1 MLHVFKSISTVYVV
15 QLAVGVITSSHAHI
29 LYVFMCF
36 ACHILNVF
44 KKYEKC
50 KIDEDENVQKSTH
63 AQYLS
68 KSTSFFSQG
77 FFTFSLPDYS
87 MFAVE
92 LNYTYTC
99 TFCVSAAYICVL

>member
-44 KKYEKC
+44 KKNMKNVKLTKM
-50 KIDEDENVQKSTH
+50 KIFKNLLMHST
-63 AQYLS
+63 
-68 KSTSFFSQG
+68 
-77 FFTFSLPDYS
+77 
-87 MFAVE
+87 
-92 LNYTYTC
+92 
-99 TFCVSAAYICVL
+99 